1 MKLKKGDKVIVKSG
15 ILLDCIGTV
24 KYSKGCICYVEI
36 DLFIE
41 IKATVFL
48 NSQLHIYK

>member
-1 MKLKKGDKVIVKSG
+1 MNIKKGDKVIVKSG
-15 ILLDCIGTV
+15 MLLDCIGTV
-24 KYSKGCICYVEI
+24 KHSKGCICYVEF

-41 IKATVFL
+41 VKLKVFL